1 MDDYE
6 SLFRL
11 KSIKYCPKNSLPILK
26 RINRFSNNSFEN
38 LKFSLLNYEYLD
50 QKSFM
55 LQVSNGSS
63 VESFFFSIYKDSTG
77 YFLRDNRIRHFHSY
91 ENALK
96 YKLAK
101 IYDSNYRSEQSIE
114 YYCYNLDSISDGSDE
129 YDYIS
134 DSYRRGQRIFIV

>member
-1 MDDYE
+1 MNDYE
-6 SLFRL
+6 SLFSL

-38 LKFSLLNYEYLD
+38 LKFSLLNYGYLD

-55 LQVSNGSS
+55 LQVSDGSS

-77 YFLRDNRIRHFHSY
+77 YFLRDKKIRHFHSY

-101 IYDSNYRSEQSIE
+101 IYDSKYKEVQSIE
-114 YYCYNLDSISDGSDE
+114 YYCYNLDSISDVSDE
-129 YDYIS
+129 YDYVCNA
-134 DSYRRGQRIFIV
+134 YRRGQRIHII